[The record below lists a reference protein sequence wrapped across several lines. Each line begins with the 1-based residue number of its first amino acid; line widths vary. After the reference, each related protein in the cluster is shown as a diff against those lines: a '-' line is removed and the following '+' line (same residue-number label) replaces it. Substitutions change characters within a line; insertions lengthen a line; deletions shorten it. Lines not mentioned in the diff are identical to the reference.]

1 MLLRWITRRFWP
13 RIWAT
18 ANKWLEDDGPTWAAS
33 LGYYAAFSFFP
44 LVLLLISVTGYLLTF
59 SHQAQLEQDKII
71 NKLIEV
77 IGQQTSKELAQ
88 QAGNLLNSWL
98 NGVKSNASVSGPV
111 GLVTLL
117 FAAIGIFTQLE
128 AAFGRI
134 WHVEADPNRK
144 TGIWAV
150 VRNVLFVRF
159 RAFLM
164 LLATGALV
172 LLAFIASLV
181 VSAIGHHAQEVPLGK
196 TLLRLVSIGVGAS
209 LNTLCFTLLYRLLP
223 KRPVLWRHAVAGAL
237 VAGIAWEIGR
247 QLLSLFLI
255 GGSYTAYGIVGSL
268 IVLMLWCNYGS
279 MVLLFGAEYV
289 EITGR
294 LAANRRAAATAL
306 PNRRNARSKHL
317 CSLPSFRDKGA
328 GRHWSL
334 PRSIWA
340 VLPTFPAGKC
350 QFRPSAAASF
360 QCRPFFVFSGSP
372 CGEGWGGGSPERA
385 PDEPGRL
392 CRT

>member
-44 LVLLLISVTGYLLTF
+44 LVLMLISGAGFVLKF
-59 SHQAQLEQDKII
+59 SHQAQLRESQ
-71 NKLIEV
+71 LIEV

-88 QAGNLLNSWL
+88 QVGTLL
-98 NGVKSNASVSGPV
+98 NGVKSNATISGPV
-111 GLVTLL
+111 ALATLV

-134 WHVEADPNRK
+134 WHVDADPNRK
-144 TGIWAV
+144 TGLWAV

-181 VSAIGHHAQEVPLGK
+181 VSAIGHHAQEVPLGP
-196 TLLRLVSIGVGAS
+196 TLFRLVPIGVGAT

-223 KRPVLWRHAVAGAL
+223 KRPVLWRHAIAGAL

-247 QLLSLFLI
+247 QLLALLLV
-255 GGSYTAYGIVGSL
+255 GGSYTAYGVVGSL

-294 LAANRRAAATAL
+294 LAANRRAAAT
-306 PNRRNARSKHL
+306 P
-317 CSLPSFRDKGA
+317 
-328 GRHWSL
+328 
-334 PRSIWA
+334 
-340 VLPTFPAGKC
+340 PADEGKNL
-350 QFRPSAAASF
+350 
-360 QCRPFFVFSGSP
+360 SP
-372 CGEGWGGGSPERA
+372 
-385 PDEPGRL
+385 
-392 CRT
+392 